1 MPVASCIK
9 CGSDFYYDEDDTFE
23 HENVTGYVLCV
34 TCPCCMNTIGWRNT
48 METRDI
54 SILEDAVEAYENA
67 ERNKGTYIIS
77 TVDLMIATLCKV
89 VLALVKEREDERED

>member
-1 MPVASCIK
+1 
-9 CGSDFYYDEDDTFE
+9 
-23 HENVTGYVLCV
+23 
-34 TCPCCMNTIGWRNT
+34 

-67 ERNKGTYIIS
+67 ERNKGAYIIS

-89 VLALVKEREDERED
+89 VLALVKEREDGRED